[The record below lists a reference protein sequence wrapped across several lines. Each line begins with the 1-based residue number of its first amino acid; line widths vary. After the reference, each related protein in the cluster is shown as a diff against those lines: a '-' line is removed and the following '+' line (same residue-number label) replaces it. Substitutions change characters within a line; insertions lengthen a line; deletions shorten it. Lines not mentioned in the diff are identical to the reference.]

1 MSVASLREQVRAAV
15 EGSIVTRCQA
25 VGLARSSYYYQ
36 PRGESA
42 ENLRLMRLLDEEYT
56 RHCFLGV
63 RGLQAWLRQQGQVV
77 NRKRVRRL
85 VRLMGLEAVGPK
97 PRLSVPGQVSQRFPY
112 LLREQRAEAINHV
125 WSTDI
130 TYIPMAQ
137 GFLYLVAVMDWYS
150 RYVLSWELSNTLT
163 VDFCLQAL
171 AQAVAQYQRP
181 LIFNSDQ
188 GVQFTSTAF
197 VGALQDVGCQ
207 ISWDGK
213 GRATDNAFIE
223 RLWRSVKWECVYL
236 NPAQDGHELYEQ
248 LAAYF
253 HYYNHLRPHQ
263 GLHGKTPAGIYLPA
277 FKQLPST
284 IS

>member
-1 MSVASLREQVRAAV
+1 MSVATLREQVRTAKS
-15 EGSIVTRCQA
+15 GSITERCQA
-25 VGLARSSYYYQ
+25 LGLPRSSYYYQ
-36 PRGESA
+36 PRGESE

-63 RGLQAWLRQQGQVV
+63 RGLHAWLRLQGENV

-97 PRLSVPGQVSQRFPY
+97 PRLSQPGEAPQRFPY
-112 LLREQRAEAINHV
+112 LLREQRAEQVNHV

-130 TYIPMAQ
+130 TYVPLAG

-150 RYVLSWELSNTLT
+150 RFVLSWELSNTLT

-171 AQAVAQYQRP
+171 HQASGQYAKPQ
-181 LIFNSDQ
+181 IFNSDQ
-188 GVQFTSTAF
+188 GSQFTGTQF
-197 VGALQDVGCQ
+197 VGALQKLGCQ

-236 NPAQDGHELYEQ
+236 NPADDGRQLYEQ
-248 LAAYF
+248 LLAYF
-253 HYYNHLRPHQ
+253 HYYNYLRPHQ
-263 GLHGKTPAGIYLPA
+263 GLQGKTPASIYLA
-277 FKQLPST
+277 DAKHQTST
-284 IS
+284 IQ